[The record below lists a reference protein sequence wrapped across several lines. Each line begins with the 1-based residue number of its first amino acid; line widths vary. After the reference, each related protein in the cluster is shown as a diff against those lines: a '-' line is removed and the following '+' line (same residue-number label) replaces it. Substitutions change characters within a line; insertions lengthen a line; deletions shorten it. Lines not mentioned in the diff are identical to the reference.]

1 MFLTEKKNNFNCFFL
16 KKFNN
21 IIKILYILQNYDELG
36 CTSVSR
42 ISGKAVFV

>member
-1 MFLTEKKNNFNCFFL
+1 MFLTEKKTILIVFFL

-21 IIKILYILQNYDELG
+21 IIKVLHILQNYDELG
-36 CTSVSR
+36 CTNVSR